1 MAYERVIQLKLCDVF
16 HKLIIVGAMSVC
28 LIIGLGLYALVAVNA
43 VSGIVTIVLKLFCV
57 KKYTNQRVDWKYFN
71 QAEFKE
77 IVGYSGWVT
86 IISLAQRCIF
96 SIAPSILGA
105 LSGSTSI
112 AILGIANYI
121 RRLHLHFC

>member
-1 MAYERVIQLKLCDVF
+1 
-16 HKLIIVGAMSVC
+16 MSVC

-105 LSGSTSI
+105 LSG
-112 AILGIANYI
+112 LQFLELQ
-121 RRLHLHFC
+121 LH